1 MTDEV
6 DEIVAA
12 WRRER
17 PDLDVAPLEVLSRVS
32 RLAAV
37 LDERRAAAF
46 GEHDLQP
53 HEFDVLAALRRS
65 GEPFELTAGQLCA
78 LTHVTSGTMTS
89 RLDNLTLRNFVFRLA
104 DPTDGRLV
112 RVRLT
117 PTGRQRIDATFAAL
131 LDSER
136 ALLGRLADPK
146 RDALVDALRDLL
158 RAATVA
164 AATRAETPHSY
175 AVSPD

>member
-37 LDERRAAAF
+37 LDERRADAF
-46 GEHDLQP
+46 VEHGLQA

-65 GEPFELTAGQLCA
+65 GEPFELTAGELCA

-89 RLDNLTLRNFVFRLA
+89 RLDRLSARKFVSRHH

-112 RVRLT
+112 QVRLT
-117 PTGRQRIDATFAAL
+117 PTGRRRIDAAFAAL
-131 LDSER
+131 LDTEHE
-136 ALLGRLADPK
+136 LLGRAGRIEARRRRRRP
-146 RDALVDALRDLL
+146 A
-158 RAATVA
+158 
-164 AATRAETPHSY
+164 
-175 AVSPD
+175 

>member
-1 MTDEV
+1 MQDEV

-37 LDERRAAAF
+37 LDERRADAF
-46 GEHDLQP
+46 VEHGLQA

-65 GEPFELTAGQLCA
+65 GDPFELTAGELCA

-89 RLDNLTLRNFVFRLA
+89 RLDRLSARKFVSRHP

-117 PTGRQRIDATFAAL
+117 PTGRRRIDDTFAAL
-131 LDSER
+131 LETEHD
-136 ALLGRLADPK
+136 LLGRLAEPR
-146 RDALVDALRDLL
+146 RDALVEALRELL
-158 RAATVA
+158 SAANSRAPT
-164 AATRAETPHSY
+164 S
-175 AVSPD
+175 

>member
-1 MTDEV
+1 MQDEV

-37 LDERRAAAF
+37 LDERRADAF
-46 GEHDLQP
+46 VEHGLQA

-65 GEPFELTAGQLCA
+65 GDPFELTAGELCA

-89 RLDNLTLRNFVFRLA
+89 RLDRLSARKFVSRHP

-117 PTGRQRIDATFAAL
+117 PTGRRRIDDTFAAL
-131 LDSER
+131 LETEHD
-136 ALLGRLADPK
+136 LLGRLPPPK
-146 RDALVDALRDLL
+146 LDALVQALRELL
-158 RAATVA
+158 SAANSKAPT
-164 AATRAETPHSY
+164 S
-175 AVSPD
+175 